1 MWDMH
6 HDTLVRDAA
15 TVRRLRS
22 AMAKDDLLVGAQLDI
37 IPGGIARTQGSGR
50 GQRVDRWPGRSLHGA
65 EQNAS
70 KRSDDDESCQGHYRS
85 TLPGLPP
92 RAICLM
98 IHHSSRAARV

>member
-1 MWDMH
+1 M
-6 HDTLVRDAA
+6 T
-15 TVRRLRS
+15 
-22 AMAKDDLLVGAQLDI
+22 KDDLLVGVQPDI
-37 IPGGIARTQGSGR
+37 IPGDIARTQGSGR
-50 GQRVDRWPGRSLHGA
+50 GQRVDRRPGRSLHEC

-70 KRSDDDESCQGHYRS
+70 KRGDDDESCQGHDSS